1 MIKQALATNENV
13 SCSLSMAIFDKQILP
28 ILTYGCVIWGLPP
41 SNNCLNL
48 SHLPDNLTDIGA
60 YCRDYVKVICKKEV
74 QLDLVKNTTR
84 PHTHQS
90 AVIKFRNFRDKEL
103 FMASHSKQ
111 TCSVILGET
120 SYGPNSSYEKV
131 HTDFCKY
138 TLNMSKYA
146 STDACLGEL
155 GRYPIINTISLYCM
169 KYWLRLE
176 QGTKNKLLNE
186 AWQKTNVTVGWKY

>member
-1 MIKQALATNENV
+1 MV
-13 SCSLSMAIFDKQILP
+13 
-28 ILTYGCVIWGLPP
+28 
-41 SNNCLNL
+41 
-48 SHLPDNLTDIGA
+48 
-60 YCRDYVKVICKKEV
+60 
-74 QLDLVKNTTR
+74 
-84 PHTHQS
+84 
-90 AVIKFRNFRDKEL
+90 
-103 FMASHSKQ
+103 SHSKQ

-176 QGTKNKLLNE
+176 QGTKNKPLNE
-186 AWQKTNVTVGWKY
+186 AWQITKDKMLPWAENIRHLLYRNGYGMAWENPGCIEPRGFGRLFLEMCRIGMPE